1 MHVLA
6 VHIGMLS
13 LLACEPFKSCAA
25 VKSVISCGEEPRE
38 QPGSTQEYL
47 FDLVEFKETQFLS

>member
-1 MHVLA
+1 MNVLA
-6 VHIGMLS
+6 VRIGMLS

-38 QPGSTQEYL
+38 QPGSTQEH
-47 FDLVEFKETQFLS
+47 